1 MSAEALR
8 PPPTAMVEEAM
19 RKAAASAPLVAGGA
33 AATRQVAWWLAG
45 CTGLVFS
52 MVVIGG
58 VTRLT
63 RSGLSMT
70 EWKFFGTLPPLS
82 AREWEEE
89 FGKYR
94 RSPEYRRCNSG
105 MTLEEFKF
113 IFWMEYA
120 HRMWGRGLGLA
131 FGVPAA
137 YFGFRGFIT
146 RRLALPLGAL
156 FAAGGCQGLIGWW
169 MVKSGLSEPLYHY
182 EIPRVS
188 PYRLAAHLTS
198 AFAIYTGL
206 LWTTL
211 SVALPESPAASA
223 LSGAA
228 VRAGAARLRGMVVPL
243 TALIG
248 LTAVSGAFVAGLD
261 AGHAYNTFPLMDGG
275 LYPADEI
282 LRLRPLWKNFF
293 ENTATVQFDH
303 RVLAASTLCS
313 VGAVWALSRGLP
325 VPARSA
331 MLLNALMAVT
341 CVQVSLGVATL
352 LNHVPVALGSAHQAG
367 ALTLF
372 SVAVS
377 LLHSLRR

>member
-1 MSAEALR
+1 MA
-8 PPPTAMVEEAM
+8 
-19 RKAAASAPLVAGGA
+19 
-33 AATRQVAWWLAG
+33 
-45 CTGLVFS
+45 
-52 MVVIGG
+52 
-58 VTRLT
+58 
-63 RSGLSMT
+63 
-70 EWKFFGTLPPLS
+70 
-82 AREWEEE
+82 AREVVL
-89 FGKYR
+89 K
-94 RSPEYRRCNSG
+94 
-105 MTLEEFKF
+105 
-113 IFWMEYA
+113 
-120 HRMWGRGLGLA
+120 LA
-131 FGVPAA
+131 TPASVIRHDGVDYTVKAGPVSKVVDTTAAGDSFSAA
-137 YFGFRGFIT
+137 Y
-146 RRLALPLGAL
+146 L
-156 FAAGGCQGLIGWW
+156 
-169 MVKSGLSEPLYHY
+169 
-182 EIPRVS
+182 
-188 PYRLAAHLTS
+188 
-198 AFAIYTGL
+198 
-206 LWTTL
+206 
-211 SVALPESPAASA
+211 
-223 LSGAA
+223 
-228 VRAGAARLRGMVVPL
+228 AARLRGMVVPL